1 MEIKGKLKNVFKIKK
16 NATKRNVFKVQTASG
31 VASRVPGI
39 WVPHAP
45 DTAVLFGHSVHSPEL
60 CSSVS

>member
-1 MEIKGKLKNVFKIKK
+1 MFLRLKK
-16 NATKRNVFKVQTASG
+16 NDTKRNVFKVQTASG